1 MSAAVEHSKAPRGS
15 AVAVVAAVA
24 VGALFLVSLALWA
37 HYGPAVFM
45 EMLIAGIAACF

>member
-1 MSAAVEHSKAPRGS
+1 MSAAVEHSKAPGS
-15 AVAVVAAVA
+15 AVVLVAAVA
-24 VGALFLVSLALWA
+24 VGALLVLSLALWA